1 LNNNKTRL
9 AARISIARLM
19 KSTRARRADDSLPRL
34 LAFFPSTQSKDG
46 LAISFFS
53 FIITMLFFCALFSF
67 FADTKRGFQNKQE
80 IIERERKGSL
90 PDASLAW
97 VAHVFHGV
105 RLMFV
110 SLLVLRKDKKRKGTP
125 AGSPQLGS
133 VLRLLNKE
141 NQYTIFHRLKFLEKK
156 KIDLATKRTKK
167 YARQSQS
174 AFCGRKT
181 ETQFERQKHCQHPF
195 FMALDRSERKKP
207 YFLYSRTY
215 GPFCFI
221 QENVHFALFKKMKA
235 YFFRPFASS
244 PGTDRTAA

>member
-1 LNNNKTRL
+1 
-9 AARISIARLM
+9 
-19 KSTRARRADDSLPRL
+19 
-34 LAFFPSTQSKDG
+34 
-46 LAISFFS
+46 
-53 FIITMLFFCALFSF
+53 
-67 FADTKRGFQNKQE
+67 
-80 IIERERKGSL
+80 
-90 PDASLAW
+90 
-97 VAHVFHGV
+97 
-105 RLMFV
+105 
-110 SLLVLRKDKKRKGTP
+110 
-125 AGSPQLGS
+125 
-133 VLRLLNKE
+133 
-141 NQYTIFHRLKFLEKK
+141 LKKK

-174 AFCGRKT
+174 AFYGRKT